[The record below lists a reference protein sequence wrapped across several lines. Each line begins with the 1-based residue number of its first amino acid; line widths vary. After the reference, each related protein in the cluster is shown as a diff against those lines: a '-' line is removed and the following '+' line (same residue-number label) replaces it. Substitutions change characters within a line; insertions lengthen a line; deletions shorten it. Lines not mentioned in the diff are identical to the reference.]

1 MLTQTTAML
10 NRHSFHWSLLI
21 AVFAFAIPNNIY
33 GQVDTLLPKVEIPNT
48 QVLKLNST
56 IVGQGYSLYIN
67 LPGSYGRD
75 TGKVY
80 PVVYLLDAQYDFP
93 FMTGV
98 YGGQYY
104 DGFLPEFIIVGI
116 TWGGKDPNAGMLRG
130 RDFTPTAIGQMPSGQ
145 GPKFLAFIK
154 TELIPFIQSKYRVTD
169 DRTLMGSSL
178 GGLFTLYALF
188 NDPSLF
194 HRYVLTS
201 PAVQWDNGVL
211 RTYEQ
216 QYEGKG
222 STTPVKLFM
231 GKGAMETD
239 VADFQ
244 RFVADLKEKKVPGLE
259 LQTLIMENTG
269 HAGTKPEGYA
279 RGLQWAF
286 ERPSLTL
293 SPTVLDRY
301 TGTYLVGTDT
311 VHLSREKG
319 ELIAMP
325 PGHTKIVLQAETDKD
340 FYVKGMFLKVHFRT
354 DEANKVTGFQL
365 EQSEGSVFAK
375 KI

>member
-1 MLTQTTAML
+1 MK
-10 NRHSFHWSLLI
+10 HSLHWPLLI
-21 AVFAFAIPNNIY
+21 AVFVFALPGNIY
-33 GQVDTLLPKVEIPNT
+33 AQTDTLLPKVEIPNT
-48 QVLKLNST
+48 QVLKLNSA
-56 IVGQGYSLYIN
+56 IVGQEYSLYIN

-130 RDFTPTAIGQMPSGQ
+130 RDFTPTSIGQMPSGQ

-154 TELIPFIQSKYRVTD
+154 TELIPFIQSKYRVTG

-211 RTYEQ
+211 RKYEQ
-216 QYEGKG
+216 QYEEKG

-286 ERPSLTL
+286 ERPVLTL
-293 SPTVLDRY
+293 SPAVLDRY
-301 TGTYLVGTDT
+301 TGTYLVGGTDT
-311 VHLSREKG
+311 VHLSREKD
-319 ELIAMP
+319 ELIAAA
-325 PGHTKIVLQAETDKD
+325 PGHRIVLQAETDKD
-340 FYVKGMFLKVHFRT
+340 FYVKGVFLKVHFKL
-354 DEANKVTGFQL
+354 DDANKVTGFQL
-365 EQSEGSVFAK
+365 EQSEGSVLAK

>member
-1 MLTQTTAML
+1 MKYTH
-10 NRHSFHWSLLI
+10 RCPLLI
-21 AVFAFAIPNNIY
+21 AFLTFAWPHSMQA
-33 GQVDTLLPKVEIPNT
+33 QSDTLLPKVEIPST
-48 QVLKLNST
+48 QVQKLNSS
-56 IVGQGYSLYIN
+56 IVGQEYSLYIN
-67 LPGSYGRD
+67 LPVNYLQD

-104 DGFLPEFIIVGI
+104 DGFLPEFITVGI

-130 RDFTPTAIGQMPSGQ
+130 RDFTPTSIAQMPSGQ

-154 TELIPFIQSKYRVTD
+154 TELIPFIQSKYRVTN

-216 QYEGKG
+216 RYEEKG
-222 STTPVKLFM
+222 SPTPVKLFM
-231 GKGAMETD
+231 GKGALETD

-244 RFVADLKEKKVPGLE
+244 QFAAALKDKKVPGLE
-259 LQTLIMENTG
+259 LQTMILENTG

-286 ERPSLTL
+286 EKPDPRLSSSL
-293 SPTVLDRY
+293 LDRY
-301 TGTYLVGTDT
+301 AGTYVIQTDT
-311 VHLSREKG
+311 VYLSKDKG
-319 ELIAMP
+319 ELIVRA
-325 PGHTKIVLQAETDKD
+325 PGNTKLVLQAETDKD
-340 FYVKGMFLKVHFRT
+340 FYVKGVFLKVHFKT
-354 DEANKVTGFQL
+354 DAAHMVTGFQL
-365 EQSEGSVFAK
+365 EQFEGGAFAK
-375 KI
+375 RIN